1 MNAKLVLVVIL
12 SFGLSSQAMA
22 DVVDSG
28 DGCHFLTTRSADG
41 SPINVCKETF
51 PGLWVGLAREKGRY
65 IEITGY
71 VAYAFGYPYMFAS
84 KDMYLYAAGKGGVR
98 LNVPVQEKELFDQMV
113 VKEKPITVTGLYSQ
127 NANRANDRSLG
138 GIDVMPGRF
147 WLAAMP
153 DEPPPSSQD

>member
-1 MNAKLVLVVIL
+1 
-12 SFGLSSQAMA
+12 
-22 DVVDSG
+22 
-28 DGCHFLTTRSADG
+28 
-41 SPINVCKETF
+41 
-51 PGLWVGLAREKGRY
+51 
-65 IEITGY
+65 
-71 VAYAFGYPYMFAS
+71 MFAS